1 MAGSGGVSK
10 MTERMASGGK
20 PAPTTPSPLGLRPLI
35 LDLDGTLIATDLLA
49 ETLLLFVKNHPFRA
63 FQVLWWLVKGR
74 AHLKRK
80 LAQAVECDIGVL
92 PARED
97 VVAYARAQ
105 AAQGRPVYV
114 ATAADGELAQGL
126 MARFDFLSGVIGSDG
141 VVNLKG
147 RNKAEALKLR
157 FPDGFAYAGDASAD
171 LPVWIA
177 ADEAVF
183 AGRSVA
189 LRKRLERI
197 KVPSAALPQARASL
211 RDWAKALRIHQWAK
225 NSLIFVPVLLGG
237 QAANPTAL
245 MACLLGFLGMGVLA
259 SATYVLNDLLDL
271 NEDRRHW
278 TKKDRA
284 FASGRI
290 PIVSGLAI
298 VPVGLIGGLA
308 LGYAGAGLAGV
319 GMLCVYLA
327 VTLAYSFGLKRAPI
341 LDVVILASLFTLRLA
356 IGVVC
361 AQVVWSAWLLVFSMF
376 IFSSLSFAKRVTEIT
391 RLKARGGDKLSG
403 RGYLAADEPVVL
415 ALGVSL
421 ASAAVFVMVMY
432 LIEEAFLAGFYRAPQ
447 FMWTFPVV
455 LALWLGRIW
464 LLCGRGALDDDP
476 VVFAVRDKIS
486 LALGGFLG
494 LNLMAA
500 IFL

>member
-1 MAGSGGVSK
+1 VSK
-10 MTERMASGGK
+10 IKERAALGGK
-20 PAPTTPSPLGLRPLI
+20 PSLVGSTSSAPRPLV

-49 ETLLLFVKNHPFRA
+49 ETLLLFVKQHPFRA
-63 FQVLWWLVKGR
+63 LHVLWWLVKGR
-74 AHLKRK
+74 AYLKRK
-80 LAQAVECDIGVL
+80 LAQAVKVDIEVL

-97 VVAYARAQ
+97 VADYARAE
-105 AAQGRPVYV
+105 AAKGRAVYI
-114 ATAADGELAQGL
+114 ATAADGDLAQGL
-126 MARFDFLSGVIGSDG
+126 MSRFDFISSVIGSDG

-147 RNKAEALKLR
+147 RNKADALRQR
-157 FPDGFAYAGDASAD
+157 FPDGFAYAGDAHAD
-171 LPVWIA
+171 LPVWAA

-183 AGRSVA
+183 AGRSDG

-197 KVPSAALPQARASL
+197 QPPVVAFPQARASL
-211 RDWAKALRIHQWAK
+211 RDWAKALRLHQWAK
-225 NSLIFVPVLLGG
+225 NSLIFVPIMLGG
-237 QAANPTAL
+237 QAGNPAAWI
-245 MACLLGFLGMGVLA
+245 ACLLGFLGMGVLA

-278 TKKDRA
+278 TKRDRA
-284 FASGRI
+284 FACGKI
-290 PIVSGLAI
+290 PIVSGLAV

-308 LGYAGAGLAGV
+308 LGFAGAGLAGV
-319 GMLCVYLA
+319 GMLCIYLA
-327 VTLAYSFGLKRAPI
+327 VTLSYSFGLKRAPI

-361 AQVVWSAWLLVFSMF
+361 AQVAWSAWLLVFSMF
-376 IFSSLSFAKRVTEIT
+376 IFSSLSFAKRVTEIA
-391 RLKARGGDKLSG
+391 RLKARGGDRLSG

-432 LIEEAFLAGFYRAPQ
+432 LIEEAFLAGFYGAPQ